1 MLDRKDAEQ
10 FDGLLH
16 YQFDAAYCL
25 PKSPT
30 GQYWQ
35 VERWANTPY
44 VATYD
49 NRKSAYQFARLIS
62 ASDRYDARVIKLNA

>member
-35 VERWANTPY
+35 VERWSNTPY

-49 NRKSAYQFARLIS
+49 NQKSAHQFARLIS
-62 ASDRYDARVIKLNA
+62 ANERYDARVIKLNA